1 MDCCK
6 VWSLAIFDESGN
18 KSDSIWAIVAGTV
31 KAYNL
36 PIDYVLYDMSYANM
50 VLYGAVLPSYDVKSK
65 DDKNGGANKKQ
76 DAIKVDEA
84 KNYERVK
91 KILDSFD

>member
-1 MDCCK
+1 
-6 VWSLAIFDESGN
+6 
-18 KSDSIWAIVAGTV
+18 
-31 KAYNL
+31 
-36 PIDYVLYDMSYANM
+36 MSYANM